1 LAGAGAA
8 ATSSVVGGQL
18 GVAGTVVGAGI
29 ASIITG
35 LAVTI
40 YGRSLDKGK
49 EKIKEVGSK
58 LAPAVKAQMAKG
70 GPGAKTGTAQGVRRP
85 RIHGGPNGRCR
96 CRMDDRLRV
105 GVVRLLVTQ
114 AAVQERALPVRVRRG
129 ALRDGTRGRGLCRV
143 RRRGRHRPGHTPDL
157 TRGVR
162 E

>member
-1 LAGAGAA
+1 
-8 ATSSVVGGQL
+8 VGGQL

-70 GPGAKTGTAQGVRRP
+70 GPAARAGTAQGVRSESAFASAP
-85 RIHGGPNGRCR
+85 AT
-96 CRMDDRLRV
+96 DDTAATEAATAPAAADGSTGTTTETSQTWWQKLRRKRV
-105 GVVRLLVTQ
+105 LSPVTIGVAAFGIGLGAVVMAESVT
-114 AAVQERALPVRVRRG
+114 G
-129 ALRDGTRGRGLCRV
+129 ADFS
-143 RRRGRHRPGHTPDL
+143 PGHIPDL
-157 TRGVR
+157 TRG
-162 E
+162 